1 MDRAMAFLAVDMD
14 NFSFFER
21 RVDVAS
27 RLKQAI
33 EYIENFQAWRV
44 SAGRLSMNQAT
55 AASLDAANV
64 LAELKK
70 LCDAHQIEIKTFSH
84 NQKEIVD
91 HDLLT
96 EIGHRIGSGE
106 FQHVAVITNDAK
118 AFALPVERFPKT
130 RFFIVISESEI
141 GDNVRARF
149 SAYPNVEVFTFGFGR
164 LESLHRRREPNR
176 NSNIHRRTVN
186 VRRAPIP
193 HNNEE
198 TWPGVIPPSV
208 EKFLS
213 KLINICQV
221 CGYRTMWSPDEPN
234 CIHCGGG
241 LKLNHLNCR
250 PLGRNPLHPSRF
262 FAIYEPEKYNSV
274 AGLVVLPWHLQWQVG
289 DSISIGRYDVT
300 QATVLPI
307 DDWLHWLDDSDKK
320 YLAREQL
327 VLRPN
332 PDTPPPDQGQV
343 LQTKKDNVLLERDG
357 QQIPVVPDTTTAL
370 ELGDY
375 LHIGTERHRLCVLH
389 YLGRKRQA
397 ASTRSA

>member
-14 NFSFFER
+14 NFSAFEG

-33 EYIENFQAWRV
+33 DYIENFQAWRV
-44 SAGRLSMNQAT
+44 AAGRLSMNQAT
-55 AASLDAANV
+55 AASLAAANV
-64 LAELKK
+64 SADLKK
-70 LCDAHQIEIKTFSH
+70 ICDEHQIEIKTFSH

-96 EIGHRIGSGE
+96 EIAHKIGSGQ
-106 FQHVAVITNDAK
+106 FHHVAVITNDAK
-118 AFALPVERFPKT
+118 AFVLPIERFPKT

-164 LESLHRRREPNR
+164 LESLHRRRHAGHDA
-176 NSNIHRRTVN
+176 NIHRRSVN
-186 VRRAPIP
+186 VPRAPKPEP
-193 HNNEE
+193 HEE
-198 TWPGVIPPSV
+198 TWPGVIPAPV
-208 EKFLS
+208 QKFLGA
-213 KLINICQV
+213 LINICQV
-221 CGYRTMWSPDEPN
+221 CGYRTIWSPDEPN
-234 CIHCGGG
+234 CVHCGGG

-262 FAIYEPEKYNSV
+262 FAIYEPDKYDFV
-274 AGLVVLPWHLQWQVG
+274 AGLVVLPWHLQWQAG
-289 DSISIGRYDVT
+289 DSITIGRYDVS
-300 QATVLPI
+300 QSTVLPI
-307 DDWLHWLDDSDKK
+307 DDWLHWLNDAARK

-327 VLRPN
+327 VLSPN
-332 PDTPPPDQGQV
+332 PDTPPPDQGQ
-343 LQTKKDNVLLERDG
+343 LLRTKKDNVLLERAG
-357 QQIPVVPDTTTAL
+357 QLTPVVPESLTAL

-389 YLGRKRQA
+389 YLGRNRYA
-397 ASTRSA
+397 GGALA